1 MLLGQKKI
9 KHNLCDYRLFFE
21 EQNTVEDNVRL
32 YKYFMNWPLLVCG
45 QPGVKM
51 HICKIGVNSAARKN
65 CKSNFLSP

>member
-1 MLLGQKKI
+1 MLLGQKTKY
-9 KHNLCDYRLFFE
+9 NLSDYRLFFE